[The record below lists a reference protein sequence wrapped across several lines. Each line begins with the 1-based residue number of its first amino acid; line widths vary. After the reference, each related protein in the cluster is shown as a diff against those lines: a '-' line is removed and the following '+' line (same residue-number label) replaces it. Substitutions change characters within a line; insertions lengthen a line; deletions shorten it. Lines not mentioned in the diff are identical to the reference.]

1 MQIRPAENRIFLNR
15 PPKTLG
21 IPLNF
26 SIVKIELFLKSAV
39 EVENWICMLKPIRII
54 LADDHSVVTE
64 GIRAVLKS
72 DARYEVSGIF
82 SNADS
87 VLKYLET
94 DSVDMIL
101 LDIDMPGAGNF
112 ALLKQIKEK
121 YPAMKVVIFTMY
133 DGLQYFF
140 DARKYGADSYVLK
153 SESVTFLPSVLQFA
167 VKGTFYCSDE
177 LKKYLTD
184 SNKKKAALKPLELEI
199 VHYISN
205 GQTYRQIG
213 EKIGR
218 TEKTVEYYAG
228 RIRKKIGV
236 QNNSELLTY
245 ISRNYFKFS

>member
-1 MQIRPAENRIFLNR
+1 M
-15 PPKTLG
+15 
-21 IPLNF
+21 
-26 SIVKIELFLKSAV
+26 
-39 EVENWICMLKPIRII
+39 KPIRII

-72 DARYEVSGIF
+72 DARYEVCGIF
-82 SNADS
+82 ANANS
-87 VLKYLET
+87 VLKFLEKNEA
-94 DSVDMIL
+94 DLIL

-112 ALLKQIKEK
+112 SLLKQLKEN
-121 YPAMKVVIFTMY
+121 YPLMKVVIFTMY

-153 SESVTFLPSVLQFA
+153 SESITFLPSVLQFA
-167 VKGTFYCSDE
+167 AKGTFYCSDE
-177 LKKYLTD
+177 LKKYMTD
-184 SNKKKAALKPLELEI
+184 SSKKTALKPLEMEI
-199 VHYISN
+199 IHYISQ

-245 ISRNYFKFS
+245 ISRNYFKIS